1 MLKLKEQVPPV
12 MSQVQVVVFNEYG
25 IAQAGRELHPHE
37 QSEFWVIGAVQVVGH
52 PQAQV
57 VGLIV
62 FPIVHKVAWHWQ
74 VKAPLPVGSE
84 AQTFGETQWLAYV
97 HA

>member
-1 MLKLKEQVPPV
+1 M
-12 MSQVQVVVFNEYG
+12 
-25 IAQAGRELHPHE
+25 
-37 QSEFWVIGAVQVVGH
+37 QVVGH

-62 FPIVHKVAWHWQ
+62 FPVVHKVAWHWQ
-74 VKAPLPVGSE
+74 VKSPLPVGSE
-84 AQTFGETQWLAYV
+84 AQTFGETQSLAYV